1 MADTERMLNETEVC
15 EMAGLTSSQLREQV
29 GAGEF
34 PAPVKARTPTAKWLD
49 GDFQDIDI
57 AGLSRSRILEMV
69 KAGEFPEPVMHPSVA
84 WLWMENEVR
93 VRLDGSASETSA
105 VS

>member
-1 MADTERMLNETEVC
+1 MADAERILNETEVC

-34 PAPVKARTPTAKWLD
+34 PAPVKVRTATAKWLE
-49 GDFQDIDI
+49 GDFHDIDTS
-57 AGLSRSRILEMV
+57 GLSRSRILEMV
-69 KAGEFPEPVMHPSVA
+69 KAGEFPEPVMHPSAA

-93 VRLDGSASETSA
+93 VRLDGTASEPSA
-105 VS
+105 AS